1 MFELPGFVDGAV
13 VGIGLGGLV
22 VDVAVAVVVEVLLP
36 PVLWR
41 STTSRSIM
49 IRWYDVVGVLIIAA
63 SLSLLAI
70 GDAHV
75 AIINVNNETNTRND
89 RKQVFIF

>member
-36 PVLWR
+36 PVL
-41 STTSRSIM
+41 
-49 IRWYDVVGVLIIAA
+49 
-63 SLSLLAI
+63 
-70 GDAHV
+70 
-75 AIINVNNETNTRND
+75 
-89 RKQVFIF
+89 